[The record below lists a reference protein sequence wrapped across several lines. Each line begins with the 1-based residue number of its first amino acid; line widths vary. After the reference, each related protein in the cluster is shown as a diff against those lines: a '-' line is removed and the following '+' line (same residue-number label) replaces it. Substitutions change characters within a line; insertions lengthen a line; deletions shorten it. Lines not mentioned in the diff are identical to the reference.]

1 VEIWKKQKWDIKENK
16 RDMRRQQMRTAKVDR
31 KTKETDIKVTL
42 NLDGEGKYTIDTSIP
57 FLDHMLS
64 LMCRHGLFDM
74 KIKAKGDIDV
84 DYHHTV
90 EDIGIVFGKTVKQA
104 LANMKGIS
112 RYGQASVPMD
122 EAIASVSLD
131 ISGRPYLVYKVEFP
145 KRSKIKNFDPD
156 LIEDFLQAFVSNS
169 GITLHVESPYGRN
182 THHIIE
188 AIFKALGRALKHAV
202 LIDPRVKGVPSTKKC
217 LG

>member
-1 VEIWKKQKWDIKENK
+1 
-16 RDMRRQQMRTAKVDR
+16 MRKAKVER
-31 KTKETDIKVTL
+31 KTKETDIAAEI
-42 NLDGEGKYTIDTSIP
+42 NLDGSGKYSINTSIP

-64 LMCRHGLFDM
+64 LMCRHGLFDA
-74 KIKAKGDIDV
+74 KLKAKGDVEI

-90 EDIGIVFGKTVKQA
+90 EDVGIVLGKAIKQA
-104 LANMKGIS
+104 LGYMKGIS

-122 EAIASVSLD
+122 EALASVSLD

-145 KRSKIKNFDPD
+145 KKSKLKDFDPD

-169 GITLHVESPYGRN
+169 SITLHINVLYGRN

-188 AIFKALGRALKHAV
+188 AIFKGLGRALRQAV
-202 LIDPRVKGVPSTKKC
+202 TIDPRIKGLPTTKGK
-217 LG
+217 L

>member
-1 VEIWKKQKWDIKENK
+1 
-16 RDMRRQQMRTAKVDR
+16 MRTVKVGR
-31 KTKETDIKVTL
+31 KTKETDVKVTI

-64 LMCRHGLFDM
+64 LMCKHGLFDM

-84 DYHHTV
+84 DFHHTV
-90 EDIGIVFGKTVKQA
+90 EDIGIVLGEAIKQA
-104 LANMKGIS
+104 LGNMKKIS

-131 ISGRPYLVYKVEFP
+131 ISGRPFLVYKVEFP

-188 AIFKALGRALKHAV
+188 AIFKALGRALRQAV
-202 LIDPRVKGVPSTKKC
+202 AIDPRVKDVPSTK
-217 LG
+217 GVQ

>member
-1 VEIWKKQKWDIKENK
+1 MGIKFK
-16 RDMRRQQMRTAKVDR
+16 MRTARVER
-31 KTKETDIKVTL
+31 KTKETDIKL
-42 NLDGEGKYTIDTSIP
+42 AINLDGKGEYSIDTSIP

-64 LMCRHGLFDM
+64 LMCKHGLFD
-74 KIKAKGDIDV
+74 IRLKARGDIDV

-90 EDIGIVFGKTVKQA
+90 EDIGIVFGKAVKQA
-104 LANMKGIS
+104 LGNMEGFS

-122 EAIASVSLD
+122 EALASVSLD

-145 KRSKIKNFDPD
+145 KKSKIKNFEPD
-156 LIEDFLQAFVSNS
+156 LIEDFLQAFVSSS

-188 AIFKALGRALKHAV
+188 AIFKALGRALRKAV
-202 LIDPRVKGVPSTKKC
+202 LIDPRVKGVPSTK
-217 LG
+217 GGI

>member
-1 VEIWKKQKWDIKENK
+1 
-16 RDMRRQQMRTAKVDR
+16 MRKAKVDR

-57 FLDHMLS
+57 FVDHMLS
-64 LMCRHGLFDM
+64 LMCKHGLFDM
-74 KIKAKGDIDV
+74 RLKAKGDIDV
-84 DYHHTV
+84 DYHHTI
-90 EDIGIVFGKTVKQA
+90 EDIGIVLGKAVKQA
-104 LANMKGIS
+104 LGNMKGIS

-122 EAIASVSLD
+122 EAFASVSLD

-145 KRSKIKNFDPD
+145 KKSKIKNFDPD

-188 AIFKALGRALKHAV
+188 AIFKALGRALRQAV
-202 LIDPRVKGVPSTKKC
+202 LIDPRVKGVPSTKNV
-217 LG
+217 

>member
-1 VEIWKKQKWDIKENK
+1 
-16 RDMRRQQMRTAKVDR
+16 MRTAKIER

-42 NLDGEGKYTIDTSIP
+42 NLDGEGRYTIDTSIP

-64 LMCRHGLFDM
+64 LMCKHGLFDM
-74 KIKAKGDIDV
+74 KLKAKGDIDV

-90 EDIGIVFGKTVKQA
+90 EDIGIVLGKAVKQA
-104 LANMKGIS
+104 LDNMKGTS
-112 RYGQASVPMD
+112 RYGQSSVPMD
-122 EAIASVSLD
+122 EALATVSLD

-145 KRSKIKNFDPD
+145 KKSKIKNFEPD

-169 GITLHVESPYGRN
+169 DITLHVGSPYGRN

-188 AIFKALGRALKHAV
+188 AIFKALGRALRQAV
-202 LIDPRVKGVPSTKKC
+202 SIDPRIKGVLSTKKC